1 MQFEFSLLFT
11 MAALALLTFRPQF
24 AFELADFI
32 SDQVKPLKERKAWED
47 LLMFKKGGGSAPS
60 PDPNIGIAALKQA
73 ELGEDWLKIAKEQF
87 AVANKRQTEQD
98 KIANQVTKQ
107 QLDASKQAQ
116 GWATED
122 RERYK
127 TVFQPMQDEFID
139 TAKNWDSAER
149 QNKLAAEA
157 KADVMTNA
165 AQQRQATQRQQAAM
179 GVSPTSGRFAGV
191 DRAGEQATALTA
203 AGAQNMS
210 RNQVRKE
217 GVAMRADAVNMGN
230 GLAVNPASSL
240 GLGVSSGSAAMGTTS
255 ANNAQAA
262 GNSAILQ
269 NGYNTAMN
277 GYANQASI
285 LNQQYGNQLNAW
297 NAQQQASASATGGL
311 FSGLGSLAG
320 MGTMAYMMSSKDV
333 KEDKAPVDG
342 ALDAVE
348 SMPVEEW
355 KYKDGVADGGRHIG
369 PYAEDFQRATG
380 KGDGKSIPVVDAVGV
395 TMKAVQELS
404 AKVDKIAAGRSIKR
418 PERRDS

>member
-1 MQFEFSLLFT
+1 MQFDFSILFT
-11 MAALALLTFRPQF
+11 MATLALLTFRPQL
-24 AFELADFI
+24 AFQVADI
-32 SDQVKPLKERKAWED
+32 VADLVKPEPEKKAWED
-47 LLMFKKGGGSAPS
+47 LLMFKKGSSKAPA
-60 PDPNIGIAALKQA
+60 PDPNIGIAALKEAQ
-73 ELGEDWLKIAKEQF
+73 LGEDWLAIAKEQF
-87 AVANKRQTEQD
+87 AVANERQEEQD
-98 KIANQVTKQ
+98 KLANQVTKQ

-127 TVFQPMQDEFID
+127 SVFQPLQDEFID
-139 TAKNWDSAER
+139 TAQNWDSAER

-157 KADVMTNA
+157 KADVMSNA
-165 AQQRQATQRQQAAM
+165 AQQRQATQRSQSAM

-191 DRAGEQATALTA
+191 DRAGEQATALSA
-203 AGAQNMS
+203 ASAENLS

-217 GVAMRADAVNMGN
+217 GVAMKADAVNLGN

-240 GLGVSSGSAAMGTTS
+240 GLGVSAGSSAMGTTS

-262 GNSAILQ
+262 GNTSILQ

-277 GYANQASI
+277 GYSNQASI

-320 MGTMAYMMSSKDV
+320 MGLMAFSSKEL
-333 KEDKAPVDG
+333 KEDKQPVEG
-342 ALDAVE
+342 ALDAIE
-348 SMPVEEW
+348 SMPVEGW
-355 KYKDGVADGGRHIG
+355 KYKEGVSDEGYHVG
-369 PYAEDFQRATG
+369 PYAEDFQKTTG
-380 KGDGKSIPVVDAVGV
+380 LGDGRTINLVDGMGL

-404 AKVDKIAAGRSIKR
+404 AKVDKIATGRSIKR
-418 PERRDS
+418 PERRAA

>member
-11 MAALALLTFRPQF
+11 MAALALLTFRPQL

-32 SDQVKPLKERKAWED
+32 SDQVKPVKERKAWED

-60 PDPNIGIAALKQA
+60 PDPNIGKAAMKQA
-73 ELGEDWLKIAKEQF
+73 ELGESWLKIAQEQF

-116 GWATED
+116 QWATED

-149 QNKLAAEA
+149 QDKLASEA

-320 MGTMAYMMSSKDV
+320 MGLMAFSSTEF
-333 KEDKAPVDG
+333 KEDKQPVEG
-342 ALDAVE
+342 GLEAVN

-355 KYKDGVADGGRHIG
+355 KYKDGIADGGRHIG
-369 PYAEDFQRATG
+369 PYAEDFQKATG
-380 KGDGKSIPVVDAVGV
+380 KGNGKMIPVMDAIGV
-395 TMKAVQELS
+395 TMKAVQELDQ
-404 AKVDKIAAGRSIKR
+404 KVEKLGRSIKR
-418 PERRDS
+418 PERRAS

>member
-11 MAALALLTFRPQF
+11 MAALALLTFRPQL
-24 AFELADFI
+24 AVELADFI
-32 SDQVKPLKERKAWED
+32 SDQIKPERKAWED
-47 LLMFKKGGGSAPS
+47 LLMFKKGSSKAPA
-60 PDPNIGIAALKQA
+60 PDPNIGKAALKEA
-73 ELGEDWLKIAKEQF
+73 ELGEEWLKISKEQF

-98 KIANQVTKQ
+98 KLAAQVTQQ

-116 GWATED
+116 GWAKED

-127 TVFQPMQDEFID
+127 SVFQPLQDQFID
-139 TAKNWDSAER
+139 TAQNWDSAER
-149 QNKLAAEA
+149 QDKLAAEA

-165 AQQRQATQRQQAAM
+165 AQQRGATQRAQAGM
-179 GVSPTSGRFAGV
+179 GVNPTSGRYAGV
-191 DRAGEQATALTA
+191 DRAGEQATTLAA

-217 GVAMRADAVNMGN
+217 GVAMKADAVNLGN

-240 GLGVSSGSAAMGTTS
+240 GLGVSAGSSAMGTTS

-262 GNSAILQ
+262 GNTGILQ

-277 GYANQASI
+277 GYSNQASI

-297 NAQQQASASATGGL
+297 NAQQQANATATSGL
-311 FSGLGSLAG
+311 FSGIGSLAG
-320 MGTMAYMMSSKDV
+320 MGTMAFMMSSKDV
-333 KEDKAPVDG
+333 KEDKEPVEG

-348 SMPVEEW
+348 SMPVEQW

-418 PERRDS
+418 PERRAS